1 VIERKWYEMARQ
13 QKVTVVFSDDLTG
26 DPLDEGSVHTVQF
39 SLDGTS
45 YEIDLSAENAQKL
58 RDDVATWI
66 GHARKTTVRR
76 GTRAATGAPK
86 GRAAADREQS
96 GAIREWARSNGHA
109 VSERGRIPAAVV
121 EAFHKN
127 A

>member
-1 VIERKWYEMARQ
+1 MAKQ
-13 QKVTVVFSDDLTG
+13 QKVTVVVTDDLTG
-26 DPLDEGSVHTVQF
+26 DQLDEASVQTVQF
-39 SLDGTS
+39 ALDGTS

-66 GHARKTTVRR
+66 GHARKTTSRR
-76 GTRAATGAPK
+76 GPRAAGAAPR

-96 GAIREWARSNGHA
+96 GAIREWARNNGHT
-109 VSERGRIPAAVV
+109 VSDRGRIPAALV
-121 EAFHKN
+121 EAYHQS

>member
-1 VIERKWYEMARQ
+1 M
-13 QKVTVVFSDDLTG
+13 TVEFSDDLTG

-45 YEIDLSAENAQKL
+45 YEIDLSADNAAKL
-58 RDDVATWI
+58 REDVATWI
-66 GHARKTTVRR
+66 GHARRTTARR
-76 GTRAATGAPK
+76 SPRTTSGAPK

-109 VSERGRIPAAVV
+109 VSERGRIPAAII
-121 EAFHKN
+121 EAYHKN